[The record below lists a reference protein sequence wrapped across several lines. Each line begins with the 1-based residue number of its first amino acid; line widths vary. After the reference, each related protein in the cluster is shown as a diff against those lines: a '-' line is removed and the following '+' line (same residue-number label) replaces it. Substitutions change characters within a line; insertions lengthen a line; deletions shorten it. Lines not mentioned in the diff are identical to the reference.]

1 MRAGSGELSWQ
12 PRQPRLNQMRERG
25 LANPAERQRGD
36 GYAQLRGSE
45 IGVEIV
51 DSSLKGLALTSGRDQ
66 LSHAA
71 PSNRDQ

>member
-1 MRAGSGELSWQ
+1 
-12 PRQPRLNQMRERG
+12 MRERG

-36 GYAQLRGSE
+36 RYAQLRGSE

-51 DSSLKGLALTSGRDQ
+51 DGSLKGLRVAPACGDK

-71 PSNRDQ
+71 PANRDQ